1 MAAAA
6 SSRVWASLTDAEAK
20 EVTKAAEA
28 RGMRP
33 SELVRMAVLSFIR
46 QAPQEGAATA
56 EGGAIPARLEALV
69 ETLGRH
75 VEAIG
80 KAVPTMEDAW
90 EEHEAV
96 RGSLRDIAQAVG
108 TLAGSIEPP
117 DGSAGA
123 GPF

>member
-1 MAAAA
+1 MARAAA
-6 SSRVWASLTDAEAK
+6 SRVWASLTNEEAE

-33 SELVRMAVLSFIR
+33 SELVRMAVLSFVR
-46 QAPQEGAATA
+46 QPPQAGATTA
-56 EGGAIPARLEALV
+56 GEVALPPRLEALV

-117 DGSAGA
+117 GGDPPG

>member
-6 SSRVWASLTDAEAK
+6 SNRIWASLTDEEAQ
-20 EVTKAAEA
+20 EVTRAAEA

-33 SELVRMAVLSFIR
+33 SELVRMAVLALIR
-46 QAPQEGAATA
+46 QAPQEGVATA
-56 EGGAIPARLEALV
+56 GGGAIPARLEALV

-90 EEHEAV
+90 TEHEAV

-117 DGSAGA
+117 DGATGS

>member
-1 MAAAA
+1 MAVAA
-6 SSRVWASLTDAEAK
+6 SNRVWASLTDEEAE
-20 EVTKAAEA
+20 EVSKAAEA

-33 SELVRMAVLSFIR
+33 SELVRMAVLALVR
-46 QAPQEGAATA
+46 QAPQADASTVP
-56 EGGAIPARLEALV
+56 GGVIPAQLEALMA
-69 ETLGRH
+69 TLGRH

-117 DGSAGA
+117 GGDPPG

>member
-1 MAAAA
+1 MAVAA
-6 SSRVWASLTDAEAK
+6 SNRVWASLTNEEAE
-20 EVTKAAEA
+20 EVTRAAEA
-28 RGMRP
+28 RGMRA
-33 SELVRMAVLSFIR
+33 SELVRMAVLSFVR
-46 QAPQEGAATA
+46 QPSQAVAAA
-56 EGGAIPARLEALV
+56 AGGVAIPAQLEALV

-117 DGSAGA
+117 GGDPPG

>member
-6 SSRVWASLTDAEAK
+6 SSRVWASLTKEEAE
-20 EVTKAAEA
+20 EVNKAADT
-28 RGMRP
+28 RGVRS
-33 SELVRMAVLSFIR
+33 SELVRMAVLFFIR
-46 QAPQEGAATA
+46 QAPVGTAATVS
-56 EGGAIPARLEALV
+56 GAIIPGRLEALV
-69 ETLGRH
+69 EILGRH

-117 DGSAGA
+117 HSGPTG

>member
-6 SSRVWASLTDAEAK
+6 SNRIWASLTDEEAE

-28 RGMRP
+28 RGMRS

-46 QAPQEGAATA
+46 QTPQEAAA
-56 EGGAIPARLEALV
+56 AGGAPIPARLEALV

-108 TLAGSIEPP
+108 TLAGAIEPP
-117 DGSAGA
+117 DGPTDT

>member
-1 MAAAA
+1 MAATA
-6 SSRVWASLTDAEAK
+6 SNRIWASLTDEEAE
-20 EVTKAAEA
+20 EVTRAAEA

-33 SELVRMAVLSFIR
+33 SELVRMAVLAFIR
-46 QAPQEGAATA
+46 KAPQEGVAAG
-56 EGGAIPARLEALV
+56 GGAIPARLEALV

-96 RGSLRDIAQAVG
+96 RGSLRNIAQAVG

-117 DGSAGA
+117 DGPTGS

>member
-6 SSRVWASLTDAEAK
+6 SNRVWASLTEEEAE
-20 EVTKAAEA
+20 ELTKAAEA

-33 SELVRMAVLSFIR
+33 SEIVRMAVLSYIR
-46 QAPQEGAATA
+46 QAPQTGAASA
-56 EGGAIPARLEALV
+56 GGVAIPARLEALI

-75 VEAIG
+75 VEAIS

-117 DGSAGA
+117 DGPAGA